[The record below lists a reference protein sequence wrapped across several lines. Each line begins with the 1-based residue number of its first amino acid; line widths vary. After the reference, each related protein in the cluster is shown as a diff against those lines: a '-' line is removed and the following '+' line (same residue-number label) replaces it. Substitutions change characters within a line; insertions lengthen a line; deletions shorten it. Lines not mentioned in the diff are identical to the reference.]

1 MDIKVELLKREII
14 RKVNEELED
23 FEIDATQVADTTAIK
38 MLREIQQIL
47 KDNEDDFMTVE
58 RIVMVFEK
66 YGLDSL
72 PCHDFG

>member
-14 RKVNEELED
+14 RKVNEEL
-23 FEIDATQVADTTAIK
+23 
-38 MLREIQQIL
+38 
-47 KDNEDDFMTVE
+47 DDFMTVE

>member
-14 RKVNEELED
+14 RKVNEELDD
-23 FEIDATQVADTTAIK
+23 FKIDATQIADTTAIK
-38 MLREIQQIL
+38 ALREIQQIL
-47 KDNEDDFMTVE
+47 KADEDDFMTVE
-58 RIVMVFEK
+58 GIVMVFEK